1 MTTQGVTDAVVVE
14 IDIDATP
21 DEVFA
26 ALIEPDS
33 VVGWWGEDGDG
44 YRCTA
49 FRSAARKGG
58 RWWSEHKGKATD
70 PVCIL
75 AGEYI
80 EFEPPRR
87 LAFTWDFESYT
98 PETEAL
104 PVTTVAIELEARD
117 GVTHVRLT
125 HSGFLAGSKH
135 AEDHRGGWRSALAG
149 LSRFVGARAA

>member
-1 MTTQGVTDAVVVE
+1 MTEQSRTDGVVVE

-26 ALIEPDS
+26 ALIEPEC

-49 FRSAARKGG
+49 FRSAAHKGG
-58 RWWSEHKGKATD
+58 RWWSEHRGKATD

-75 AGEYI
+75 VGEYV

-87 LAFTWDFESYT
+87 LSFTWEFERYT
-98 PETEAL
+98 AETEAL
-104 PVTTVAIELEARD
+104 PVTTVAIDLEARD
-117 GVTHVRLT
+117 GTTHVKLT
-125 HSGFLAGSKH
+125 HSGFKAGSRQI
-135 AEDHRGGWRSALAG
+135 EDHRGGWRSALAG
-149 LSRFVGARAA
+149 LSRFVTARAA